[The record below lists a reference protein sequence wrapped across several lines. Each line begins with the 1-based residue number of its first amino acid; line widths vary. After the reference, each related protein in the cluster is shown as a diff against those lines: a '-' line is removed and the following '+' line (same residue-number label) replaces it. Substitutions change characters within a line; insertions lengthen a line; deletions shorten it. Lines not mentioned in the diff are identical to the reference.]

1 MIIQGLFNGIWL
13 FDDYLW
19 QEGEGGGGEG
29 GGEKEHIY
37 NRPKGGLV
45 PPPKEGLW
53 RGGGSDGDYWV
64 LILKIIESTD
74 LVRSKNKPRF
84 VTAILSLEYGF
95 LVYLSDVGSKLWE
108 LVNL

>member
-1 MIIQGLFNGIWL
+1 MIGCSMIIQGLFNGIRL

-19 QEGEGGGGEG
+19 QEGEGEGE

-53 RGGGSDGDYWV
+53 RGGVGWGLLGAYPEDYW
-64 LILKIIESTD
+64 KY
-74 LVRSKNKPRF
+74 RF
-84 VTAILSLEYGF
+84 GQI
-95 LVYLSDVGSKLWE
+95 KK
-108 LVNL
+108 